1 MPRKIK
7 IVDVVSK
14 IAESPIVEIPNEPQQ
29 VEIAPEIPPEI
40 PPEITPEPIKVEEPI
55 RSEDDVKI
63 IGNQEELKQNKAP
76 TGTCELCGKTMLSK
90 NLKYAHP
97 KVCKSRAP
105 PPAAPPPPTP
115 SFTIENVYANAPAK
129 KNTRKCQTSGRA
141 A

>member
-29 VEIAPEIPPEI
+29 IDITPEIPPEI
-40 PPEITPEPIKVEEPI
+40 PPEITPEPIKVEEPIKIEEAI

-76 TGTCELCGKTMLSK
+76 TGTCELCGKTML
-90 NLKYAHP
+90 LKKP
-97 KVCKSRAP
+97 KICS
-105 PPAAPPPPTP
+105 
-115 SFTIENVYANAPAK
+115 S
-129 KNTRKCQTSGRA
+129 
-141 A
+141 